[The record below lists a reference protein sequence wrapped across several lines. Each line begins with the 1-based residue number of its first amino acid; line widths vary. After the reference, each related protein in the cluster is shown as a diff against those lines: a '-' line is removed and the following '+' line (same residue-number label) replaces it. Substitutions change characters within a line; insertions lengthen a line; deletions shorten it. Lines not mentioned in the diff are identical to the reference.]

1 MMCVMIQASH
11 DHALKV
17 AFIVVLEMLELEI
30 GWSSRYWFIALT
42 AFGCNLLPKRAGWQ

>member
-17 AFIVVLEMLELEI
+17 AFIVVFRDVRVRDRVVFQVLVHCPDSLRL
-30 GWSSRYWFIALT
+30 
-42 AFGCNLLPKRAGWQ
+42 